1 MHFLTGQNSLENF
14 GLAGGWR
21 NTVTLK
27 GIKVKKYFSELLGQA
42 QNTITKVKKKN
53 KTAREVE
60 RIKIDLTILE
70 EMWSRDLSVW
80 TAKDIFA
87 SILVLETSTKTGKRI
102 VTTSLKRKFS
112 LLKGIFED
120 EGLDNF
126 EVNKRVLNMALQ
138 EHIRQRIDNSATP
151 TPDKAAPLLSPIQW
165 VQIQKWLK
173 ANIVASTFNFTN
185 KRFMAMLSI
194 SFGFSTGLRL
204 SEIHRL
210 RYSDIDWDQKNVLKL
225 RIRRSKS
232 NRDGRKIVWQVA
244 PIHQAEELLCPI
256 RNLIWYIE
264 GLGKS
269 TNPESYI
276 FSDDVEGRKLT
287 RVNNLVNYWRLGAKY
302 ANLPEEKWPRAHSH
316 HGAKVNLARALGY
329 SEEAI
334 VDSMNWQ
341 SVSVLQEYLR
351 NKNMTQDGVAHELSS
366 LTALELTQKTSHIW

>member
-1 MHFLTGQNSLENF
+1 M
-14 GLAGGWR
+14 A
-21 NTVTLK
+21 K
-27 GIKVKKYFSELLGQA
+27 
-42 QNTITKVKKKN
+42 
-53 KTAREVE
+53 EVE

-70 EMWSRDLSVW
+70 EVWSINLKEW
-80 TAKDIFA
+80 NAKDIFA
-87 SILVLETSTKTGKRI
+87 ALLVLETSTKTGKRI
-102 VTTSLKRKFS
+102 VIPSLKRKFY
-112 LLKGIFED
+112 LLRSIFED
-120 EGLDNF
+120 FGLTNF
-126 EVNKRVLNMALQ
+126 EDNKRLLDMALS
-138 EHIRQRIDNSATP
+138 EHIRQRIDNSALP
-151 TPDKAAPLLSPIQW
+151 TKDKAAPLLSPLHW
-165 VQIQKWLK
+165 VEIQKWLK
-173 ANIVASTFNFTN
+173 ANLVASTYNFTN
-185 KRFMAMLSI
+185 KRYMAMLSI

-210 RYSDIDWDQKNVLKL
+210 RYSDIDWEPKDVLRL

-244 PIHQAEELLCPI
+244 PIHQAENLLCPV

-276 FSDDVEGRKLT
+276 FSDDQEGKKVT
-287 RVNNLVNYWRLGAKY
+287 RVNNLINYWRIGAKK
-302 ANLPEEKWPRAHSH
+302 AGLPKEKWPRAHSH

-366 LTALELTQKTSHIW
+366 LTARELTQKTAHIW